1 VIRFLAALYAST
13 VLQASALYMEG
24 HVTDSC
30 GDPITKAQITLT
42 VLRNGRRA
50 ATTRTGQHGYFVFP
64 QLVPVVYQMRVEA
77 PNAKPFVRK
86 VDALEG
92 KDIEI
97 PVAMTTPN
105 LVLCPAPP
113 PVPYHAEQ

>member
-1 VIRFLAALYAST
+1 MIRFLAALYAST

-24 HVTDSC
+24 HVTDSLRRSHNE
-30 GDPITKAQITLT
+30 GSNPLT
-42 VLRNGRRA
+42 VLHNGRRA

-64 QLVPVVYQMRVEA
+64 QLVSVVYLMRVEA

-86 VDALEG
+86 VDASDG
-92 KDIEI
+92 KDIEL
-97 PVAMTTPN
+97 PVAMTTHN